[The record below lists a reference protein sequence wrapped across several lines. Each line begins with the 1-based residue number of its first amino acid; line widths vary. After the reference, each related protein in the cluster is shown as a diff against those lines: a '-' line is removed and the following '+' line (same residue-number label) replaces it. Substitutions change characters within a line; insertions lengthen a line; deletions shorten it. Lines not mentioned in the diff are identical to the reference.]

1 VLNALDNIDARRHVN
16 RLCLATSKTLIE
28 AGTTGFDGQSF
39 VIAKGQTACYECEPK
54 PTQKVYPICTIRST
68 PDKPVHCVVWAKE
81 FFKLLFG
88 NPAESLL
95 DEPVDGPDE
104 STYMAHVLAFP
115 GNKGEAA
122 SLPAL
127 ATYCRNV
134 FGAIFNTGAVYYLK
148 KSVLRK

>member
-1 VLNALDNIDARRHVN
+1 
-16 RLCLATSKTLIE
+16 
-28 AGTTGFDGQSF
+28 
-39 VIAKGQTACYECEPK
+39 
-54 PTQKVYPICTIRST
+54 
-68 PDKPVHCVVWAKE
+68 
-81 FFKLLFG
+81 
-88 NPAESLL
+88 
-95 DEPVDGPDE
+95 
-104 STYMAHVLAFP
+104 MAHVLAFP